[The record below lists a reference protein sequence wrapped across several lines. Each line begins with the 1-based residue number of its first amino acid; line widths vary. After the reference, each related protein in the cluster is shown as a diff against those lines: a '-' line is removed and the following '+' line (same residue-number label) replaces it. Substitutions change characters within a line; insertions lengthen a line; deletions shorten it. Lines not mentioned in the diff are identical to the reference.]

1 MAIEMKKS
9 TFTESSGWLKRR
21 WSYVFS
27 FGGLVLAI
35 GPWFLEIHVGYCLL
49 LTLIGSGISLI
60 GSYESKAKQF
70 GFQAPFTNDPLG
82 WREAKKSYKAEAE
95 APNESPSDKNGL

>member
-1 MAIEMKKS
+1 MKIS
-9 TFTESSGWLKRR
+9 DLVESSGWLKRR

-27 FGGLVLAI
+27 FGGLFLAI
-35 GPWFLEIHVGYCLL
+35 APWFLEIHVGYCLL
-49 LTLIGSGISLI
+49 LTLIGSAISLI

-82 WREAKKSYKAEAE
+82 WRKAKKSYQ
-95 APNESPSDKNGL
+95 NETNAHEEKPSDKTGL